1 MVATSSAPTSARLRR
16 IRLRARSSA
25 KRSRTAINA
34 LTTAPRLS
42 VKTRATA
49 MMTRA
54 RKGRYRRGGARHDD
68 QGEEGQVPAGGLLS
82 PRGRVEQAAKRWS
95 SGRGTTA
102 CQQIADA
109 EKDQHRQPGTE
120 VVRVRE
126 GPGEPPRGR
135 RVPPP
140 QQPRL
145 GAEIVEQAEKRE
157 AAAEDQEGAH
167 QPIELR
173 AGPDQ
178 MDHQHV
184 RAGV

>member
-1 MVATSSAPTSARLRR
+1 MVATSRAPTSARLRR

-25 KRSRTAINA
+25 RRSRTAINA

-54 RKGRYRRGGARHDD
+54 RKGRYRRAASSRL
-68 QGEEGQVPAGGLLS
+68 AG
-82 PRGRVEQAAKRWS
+82 
-95 SGRGTTA
+95 
-102 CQQIADA
+102 
-109 EKDQHRQPGTE
+109 
-120 VVRVRE
+120 
-126 GPGEPPRGR
+126 
-135 RVPPP
+135 
-140 QQPRL
+140 
-145 GAEIVEQAEKRE
+145 EIVEQAEERE
-157 AAAEDQEGAH
+157 AAAEEQEGAR

-184 RAGV
+184 RAGVGQEDPKSADRVGRGERAEGQHERREGRRGVRTPGRGQGPCHQWAVAQGELDEDEG